1 MAFKKVS
8 RADPAPESPQALL
21 QDLKGRK
28 IAGLLDQQGEVL
40 RNYIRALKEYDVAIQ
55 MPTGSGKTLVGLLIA
70 EWRRRK
76 YGEKAVY
83 LCPTKQLVLQVANA
97 SKDKFALLVEP
108 FVGSKQK
115 YTATSKTAYRH
126 GDRVA
131 ITTYA
136 SLFNSNPFFDD
147 PDFVLLDDAHSAENY
162 IASNWSLDIRR
173 SDHGV
178 LFTVIV
184 NVLADVLSAED
195 LAAIEGESDD
205 SWNQTMVQ
213 KIPTPELI
221 GLLPSLRGL
230 LDEHCDTDDELKF
243 RWIQIKDRLDACHLY
258 ISPRSILIRPL
269 IPPTWEHGPFANAK
283 QRVYMSA
290 TLGAG
295 GDLERLTGR
304 PDIHRLDPLE
314 AYEKRGVGRRFFIFP
329 ESSLEK
335 NECTSLVTDLVNRVP
350 RALYLVP
357 DSTRESIVREWV
369 EDDLKATAYDG
380 SDLEQDKGGFVNND
394 NAVCVAASRYDGID
408 LAHDECRLL
417 IVDSLPSATNLQE
430 RFFVQRMAANA
441 LLSDR
446 ILTRVVQAFGRCTR
460 ADTDYAAVVVLGED
474 FQKLLASR
482 TQREQLHPELQAE
495 VEFGTEQ
502 SKAEKTDGFLE
513 NFDAFWEHDEDW
525 DRAEA
530 EIRRVREETTRVERE
545 ELTDLSASVANE
557 IEFQQWLWAG
567 DYASA
572 VGCAR
577 RVLASLNDPM
587 LRGYRGLW
595 SYLAGSAAT
604 LQGEDEPAAKT
615 AARQFFSQAAGAAQ
629 GVPWLHRLSR
639 AGGLSGAEVEV
650 DDTQKVSVVVERM
663 QARIE
668 SFGMTNDASFVKE
681 ERFIHDHLRYV
692 EPPEGESEEERQA
705 RSNRFEDAQCRL
717 GSLLGYVVGN
727 STNQGAPDPW
737 WVVDD
742 ELAFVFED
750 NVGAKSSGQV
760 SAAKA
765 RQVAGH
771 PNWLLAEVDGL
782 AFTENAHVHPVL
794 VTPCKRVHEGAAVHL
809 NAVAYWGAVEFC
821 EWGREVMRVVRQL
834 RDEMGSIDD
843 LAWRDRAIGALK
855 AIDATP
861 ETILAKL
868 QASSAATMLT

>member
-1 MAFKKVS
+1 MAFKKFS

-40 RNYIRALKEYDVAIQ
+40 RNYLRALEEPDVAIQ

-76 YGEKAVY
+76 FGEKAVY

-97 SKDKFALLVEP
+97 SKSKFALQVEP
-108 FVGSKQK
+108 FVGSKHDYVAAAK
-115 YTATSKTAYRH
+115 SAYLH
-126 GDRVA
+126 GDRIA

-136 SLFNSNPFFDD
+136 SLFNSNPFFNE

-162 IASNWSLDIRR
+162 IAANWSLDIRR
-173 SDHGV
+173 DEHEALFSV
-178 LFTVIV
+178 LV

-195 LAAIEGESDD
+195 LAAIEGTADESWDR
-205 SWNQTMVQ
+205 TRVQ
-213 KIPTPELI
+213 KVPTPA
-221 GLLPSLRGL
+221 LLGRLTNVRDV
-230 LDEHCDTDDELKF
+230 LDEHCDSGDLKY
-243 RWIQIKDRLDACHLY
+243 RWIQIKDHLDACHLY
-258 ISPRSILIRPL
+258 VAPSSILIRPL
-269 IPPTWEHGPFANAK
+269 IPPSWAHMPFAGAK

-304 PDIHRLDPLE
+304 PSVHRLEPLE

-329 ESSLEK
+329 ECSLEK
-335 NECTSLVTDLVNRVP
+335 DACAALVTDLVNLVP

-357 DSTRESIVREWV
+357 DARRESVVRKWV
-369 EDDLKATAYDG
+369 EEELKATAYDG
-380 SDLEQDKGGFVNND
+380 ADLEQDKDEFVNND

-482 TQREQLHPELQAE
+482 EQREQLHPELQAE

-502 SKAEKTDGFLE
+502 SKGQDSAGFLE
-513 NFDAFWEHDEDW
+513 NFDAFWEHDKEW
-525 DRAEA
+525 EGAEA
-530 EIRRVREETTRVERE
+530 EIRRVREVATRVVRE
-545 ELTDLSASVANE
+545 ELTDLSASVADE
-557 IEFQQWLWAG
+557 IEFQQWMWSG
-567 DYASA
+567 DYAKA

-577 RVLASLNDPM
+577 KVLGNLNHPK

-604 LQGEDEPAAKT
+604 LQGQEEPAAR
-615 AARQFFSQAAGAAQ
+615 ALARQFFSDAADAAR

-639 AGGLSGAEVEV
+639 PGASTGIETEV
-650 DDTQKVSVVVERM
+650 DDNEKAAIVVERM

-668 SFGMTNDASFVKE
+668 AFGMTNDSAFVKE
-681 ERFIHDHLRYV
+681 ERFVLDNLHYI
-692 EPPEGESEEERQA
+692 EPPEGESEKEAQA
-705 RSNRFEDAQCRL
+705 RSNRFEDAQRRL
-717 GSLLGYVVGN
+717 GNLLGYIAGN
-727 STNQGAPDPW
+727 SSKDGASDPW
-737 WVVDD
+737 WIVDE

-750 NVGAKSSGQV
+750 HVGARSSGQLSV
-760 SAAKA
+760 AKA
-765 RQVAGH
+765 RQAAGH
-771 PNWLLAEVDGL
+771 PQWVLSENVDYTFAED
-782 AFTENAHVHPVL
+782 AHVHSVL
-794 VTPCKRVHEGAAVHL
+794 VTPCKKAHEGALVHL
-809 NAVAYWGAVEFC
+809 KSVACWNADEFC
-821 EWGREVMRVVRQL
+821 KWARDVMRVVRRL
-834 RDEMGSIDD
+834 RDDMGNVDS
-843 LAWRDRAIGALK
+843 LAWRDQAINALQAK
-855 AIDATP
+855 GATP
-861 ETILAKL
+861 EALLARFHE
-868 QASSAATMLT
+868 SSAASMLA